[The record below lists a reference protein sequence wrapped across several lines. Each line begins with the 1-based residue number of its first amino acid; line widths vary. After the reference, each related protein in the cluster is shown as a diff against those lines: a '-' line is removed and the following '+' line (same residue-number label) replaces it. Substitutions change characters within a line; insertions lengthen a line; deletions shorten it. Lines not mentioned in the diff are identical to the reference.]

1 MNSDKNKWKVV
12 LFGICLATLTGCGS
26 GSYGSSAV
34 DLKGVYIDLP
44 ELPTSDPSAVVS
56 GQLDITVPFD
66 ESFSTTFQLSW
77 KNHSTGESGT
87 RQVSV
92 SGSCT
97 ETWAVVLIFPV
108 PVLDCTHD
116 DTWKIKVPLVK
127 GGNGISVTVGNRVV
141 TTTVVREELQ
151 RKKQKTL
158 RVS

>member
-1 MNSDKNKWKVV
+1 MNSDKSKWKGMLV
-12 LFGICLATLTGCGS
+12 GICLATLTGCGS

-34 DLKGVYIDLP
+34 DLKGVYIDSP
-44 ELPTSDPSAVVS
+44 EVPTSDPSAVVS
-56 GQLDITVPFD
+56 GQLDVTVPFD

-77 KNHSTGESGT
+77 KNHSSGESGT

-97 ETWAVVLIFPV
+97 ETWAVLLII

-141 TTTVVREELQ
+141 TTTVVREEIP
-151 RKKQKTL
+151 RKKQKAL

>member
-1 MNSDKNKWKVV
+1 MNSEKSGWKGM
-12 LFGICLATLTGCGS
+12 LFGICLALLVGFGGGS
-26 GSYGSSAV
+26 DDSSAV
-34 DLKGVYIDLP
+34 DLKGVYIDSP
-44 ELPTSDPSAVVS
+44 EALTSGPIAVVS
-56 GQLDITVPFD
+56 GQLDVTVPFD
-66 ESFSTTFQLSW
+66 ESFSTTYQLSW
-77 KNHSTGESGT
+77 KNHSSGESGT

-97 ETWAVVLIFPV
+97 ETWAVLLII

-141 TTTVVREELQ
+141 TTTVVREEIP
-151 RKKQKTL
+151 RKKQKAL